1 MKKYHLLL
9 LSILS
14 GLLFAV
20 AWPASG
26 ITFFVFFAIVPLFFI
41 QQHVAKNREKHGRF
55 AMLLY
60 TYIAY
65 IVWNSLTT
73 YWIWNSTE
81 VGGVLAIGLNAF
93 LLATVF
99 QVYCFTKRVFK
110 LGKIAYLVLIIYWIG
125 FEYFHLDWDLSWPWL
140 NLGNVLATSPKWI
153 QWYEYTGTMGG
164 TLWLIVINILIFE
177 TINLFINKGEAL
189 KKKLIYS
196 SAALMVIVLPIIFS
210 QIVYSN
216 YKETNNPVDVVVVQ
230 PNVDPYNEQYN
241 APPVTIM
248 NKILA
253 LADKKVDSNV
263 RFVVCPE
270 SALQEYAYEDQLAN
284 VGSVQGIRLF
294 LNSYKN
300 LSFMVG
306 LSTHRVLKPGEPF
319 TDATREYMD
328 SPGKY
333 YEPYNTA
340 LLIDKPYT
348 LPIYHKSKLTPGV
361 EKMPFKKL
369 FKPIEKYAI
378 DLGGTIG
385 SLGTDAERKAFP
397 TTVKDIKVS
406 PVICYESIYGEFVS
420 QFVRNGANLLFI
432 ITNDGWWGNSPG
444 HRQHFTFATMRAIE
458 TRRDIARSANTGIS
472 GFINQRGDVIM
483 RTKYW
488 EPDVIRHKMNANSAV
503 TFYVK
508 YGDYIGRFC
517 YYTGLLLL
525 LASILYSITK
535 LKKRLS

>member
-9 LSILS
+9 LSIFS

-41 QQHVAKNREKHGRF
+41 EQHVAKNREKHGRF

-65 IVWNSLTT
+65 LVWNALTT

-81 VGGVLAIGLNAF
+81 VGGILAIGLNAF

-177 TINLFINKGEAL
+177 AINLFISKGVVL

-196 SAALMVIVLPIIFS
+196 SVALMVIMLPIIFS
-210 QIVYSN
+210 EIVYYN

-241 APPVTIM
+241 APPVEIM

-263 RFVVCPE
+263 SFVVCPE

-333 YEPYNTA
+333 YEPFNTA

-369 FKPIEKYAI
+369 FKPVEKYAI

-385 SLGTDAERKAFP
+385 SLGTDAERKAFT
-397 TTVKDIKVS
+397 TTVKDVKVS

-472 GFINQRGDVIM
+472 GFINQRGDVVM

-503 TFYVK
+503 TFYVEC
-508 YGDYIGRFC
+508 GDYIGRFC

>member
-177 TINLFINKGEAL
+177 TINLFINKGETL

-196 SAALMVIVLPIIFS
+196 SAALMVIVLPILFS

-241 APPVTIM
+241 APPVICHYSY
-248 NKILA
+248 A
-253 LADKKVDSNV
+253 CPC
-263 RFVVCPE
+263 VCV
-270 SALQEYAYEDQLAN
+270 N
-284 VGSVQGIRLF
+284 VGQCGCMSCSV
-294 LNSYKN
+294 
-300 LSFMVG
+300 
-306 LSTHRVLKPGEPF
+306 
-319 TDATREYMD
+319 
-328 SPGKY
+328 
-333 YEPYNTA
+333 
-340 LLIDKPYT
+340 
-348 LPIYHKSKLTPGV
+348 
-361 EKMPFKKL
+361 
-369 FKPIEKYAI
+369 
-378 DLGGTIG
+378 
-385 SLGTDAERKAFP
+385 
-397 TTVKDIKVS
+397 
-406 PVICYESIYGEFVS
+406 
-420 QFVRNGANLLFI
+420 
-432 ITNDGWWGNSPG
+432 
-444 HRQHFTFATMRAIE
+444 
-458 TRRDIARSANTGIS
+458 
-472 GFINQRGDVIM
+472 
-483 RTKYW
+483 
-488 EPDVIRHKMNANSAV
+488 
-503 TFYVK
+503 
-508 YGDYIGRFC
+508 
-517 YYTGLLLL
+517 
-525 LASILYSITK
+525 
-535 LKKRLS
+535 